1 MKKPLDI
8 TNIFPEI
15 SLITDPEI
23 REKTIA
29 VWNRL
34 WEEGNFDEIMDVPV
48 LPQKEYPH
56 VIHNRALVQMSLRV
70 ADVLEE
76 FHGVKVD
83 RNFLISAVLLQ
94 DACKLVEFLPTPTGY
109 ARSVIGKQFQHGF
122 YGAHVALE
130 VGLPNE
136 IIQAILTHTF
146 DNSTYPATLIG
157 KILFYVDQIDMA
169 ALQADRW
176 KKNSVLYR

>member
-8 TNIFPEI
+8 ETVFPEI
-15 SLITDPEI
+15 SLIGNPEI

-29 VWNRL
+29 VWERL
-34 WEEGNFDEIMDVPV
+34 WEEGNFDDIMDVPV
-48 LPQKEYPH
+48 LPQTKYPH
-56 VIHNRALVQMSLRV
+56 VIHNRALVQMALRV

-76 FHGVKVD
+76 FHGVTVD
-83 RNFLISAVLLQ
+83 RDILISAVLVQ
-94 DACKLVEFLPTPTGY
+94 DACKLVEFMPTPGGY
-109 ARSVIGKQFQHGF
+109 ARSQIGEQFQHGF

-136 IIQAILTHTF
+136 IVQAVLTHTF
-146 DNSTYPATLIG
+146 DSPVYPPTLIA

-169 ALQADRW
+169 ALQGDRW
-176 KKNSVLYR
+176 KKSGVLYR